1 MARVFISYASE
12 DIVLAREVRR
22 WLGDRHEVFLAQGP
36 REGIAA
42 GERWRSRLHE
52 RLRWAD
58 AVVCV
63 VTSSYVASPWCAAE
77 VGAALSQGS
86 RLVPVRAEA
95 GVVHPLL
102 SDLQHLDL
110 TRDRAAVRAGLAEA
124 LRLVDAVGGW
134 GWPDDWSP
142 FPGLRPF
149 EVGQHRVFFG
159 REGETEE
166 LAELLQ
172 SPLEQD
178 KALLVVGPSG
188 CGKSSLVRA
197 GLVHVMAQKPG
208 WWTLPPIL
216 PGADPMA
223 SLARE
228 LAAAAR
234 QLGVDW
240 TVAQVRQ
247 RLDAAGLTEVTN
259 ELLLAAPGER
269 RRLLIV
275 VDQFE
280 ELLTQTGPTQRAR
293 FAALLRPALSGP
305 VRVVAT
311 LRPEFLTQLLVDT
324 ELSIL
329 PTRTCTLRPLHRGA
343 LRRVIEGP
351 AQLAGLGVDNDLV
364 ARLVDDTDTGE
375 ALPLLAFTLAQLAEG
390 LRRGDQL
397 SARRYEQLRG
407 VRGAL
412 ILQADAALA
421 DAMRASGRSHAQVIA
436 GLLGLVTVDEQGNPT
451 RWRVFRDELPNQ
463 VATEWDAFIAR
474 RLLITDTDNGKVVVG
489 LAHEAFLS
497 AWPPL
502 AEAITAAESALRARR
517 AVEQAATGWNDGGR
531 PPDRLWERGQLA
543 AAVADTGV
551 RYCRAPSQAASS
563 ATRGPLPWW
572 ARRNWVL
579 ASDRVELSE
588 TARAF
593 LRASIRRDRL
603 RRQRA
608 ITVLSVLLVL
618 ALAAS
623 VFAVTQ
629 QRAAERQRDV
639 AVSRQAA
646 GQALEL
652 RAGNPALAAQLS
664 LAAYRLVPTTEAR
677 GSLLS
682 IAADPYVTRLT
693 GHTTG
698 LTRVAFSPDGRTLA
712 TASVDT
718 TVRLWEVSNP
728 HQPHPLGTLTGHT
741 SDVWSVAFSP
751 DGRTLATGSV
761 DGISRLWDISD
772 PYHPH
777 PLGTLTGHTNAVRAV
792 AFSPDGHTLA
802 TASDDT
808 TARLWDISNPHQPHP
823 LSTLTGHTNVIW
835 SVAFS
840 PDGHTLATG
849 SVDGTARLWDVS
861 DLRQPHPVSTLTG
874 HTNAVRAVAFS
885 PDGHTLATG
894 GDDTTVRLWDIS
906 DLRQPH
912 LLGMLTGPTA
922 DVYSVAFSPD
932 GHTLATGGRD
942 TTVRLWDISDLRQ
955 PHPLSTLTG
964 HTSMIWSVAFSPD
977 GHTLATA
984 SADNT
989 ARLWDLPGPIM
1000 VGPTGTVR
1008 ALAFSPD
1015 GHTLA
1020 TASDDHTARLW
1031 DVHDPYH
1038 PHLLGTLTGHTNAVA
1053 AVAFSPDGHTLATGS
1068 YDHTARL
1075 WDVHNPSQPH
1085 PLGTLTGHT
1094 NTVRTV
1100 YFSPDGHTL
1109 ATAGDDDT
1117 ARLWD
1122 ISNPRQPQL
1131 STLPIPA
1138 GASLAISPDGHTLA
1152 TGGTDHITRL
1162 WDIHDPYHPHL
1173 LGTLTGHTND
1183 VYSVAFS
1190 PDGQT
1195 LATGSTDTTARLWDI
1210 RNPRQPHPLSTLT
1223 GHTNAIWSVAFSPDG
1238 HTLATGS
1245 TDTTARLWDIRD
1257 PSQPH
1262 PLGTLTGHTNAVR
1275 AVAFSPDGHTLAT
1288 ASDDTT
1294 ARLWDTNID
1303 NVATRICTITRPAI
1317 TNSEWHQ
1324 YLPDLP
1330 YRPPCP

>member
-1 MARVFISYASE
+1 
-12 DIVLAREVRR
+12 
-22 WLGDRHEVFLAQGP
+22 
-36 REGIAA
+36 
-42 GERWRSRLHE
+42 
-52 RLRWAD
+52 
-58 AVVCV
+58 
-63 VTSSYVASPWCAAE
+63 
-77 VGAALSQGS
+77 
-86 RLVPVRAEA
+86 
-95 GVVHPLL
+95 VVHPPL

-110 TRDRAAVRAGLAEA
+110 TRDPAAVPARLAEA
-124 LRLVDAVGGW
+124 LRLIDAAGGW

-149 EVGQHRVFFG
+149 EVGQHRVFLG

-166 LAELLQ
+166 LAELLR
-172 SPLEQD
+172 SPLEQA
-178 KALLVVGPSG
+178 KAAVLLVVGPSG

-197 GLVHVMAQKPG
+197 GLVHVMAQKSG

-216 PGADPMA
+216 PGADPIA

-228 LAAAAR
+228 LAVAAR

-247 RLDAAGLTEVTN
+247 RLDTAGLTEVTN

-305 VRVVAT
+305 VQMVAT

-329 PTRTCTLRPLHRGA
+329 PTRTCTLRPLHREA
-343 LRRVIEGP
+343 LRRVIEEP
-351 AQLAGLGVDNDLV
+351 AQLAGLGVDKDLV
-364 ARLVDDTDTGE
+364 TRLVDDTDTGE

-390 LRRGDQL
+390 LGRGDQL
-397 SARRYEQLRG
+397 STRRYEQLGG

-412 ILQADAALA
+412 TRQADAALA
-421 DAMRASGRSHAQVIA
+421 DAIRTSDRSHEQVIA

-451 RWRVFRDELPNQ
+451 RWRVPRDELPNQ

-517 AVEQAATGWNDGGR
+517 AVEQAATGWNDHDR
-531 PPDRLWERGQLA
+531 PPDRLWERGHLA
-543 AAVADTGV
+543 AAMADTGV
-551 RYCRAPSQAASS
+551 RYCRAPGQATSL
-563 ATRGPLPWW
+563 ATREPLRWW

-579 ASDRVELSE
+579 ASDRVELSP
-588 TARAF
+588 TARDF
-593 LRASIRRDRL
+593 LHASIRRDRF

-623 VFAVTQ
+623 VLAVTQ
-629 QRAAERQRDV
+629 QRAAEQQRDV

-652 RAGNPALAAQLS
+652 RATNPALAAQLS
-664 LAAYRLVPTTEAR
+664 LAAYQLVPTTEAR

-682 IAADPYVTRLT
+682 ITADPYATRLT

-698 LTRVAFSPDGRTLA
+698 LTRVAFSPDGHTLA

-718 TVRLWEVSNP
+718 TV
-728 HQPHPLGTLTGHT
+728 
-741 SDVWSVAFSP
+741 
-751 DGRTLATGSV
+751 
-761 DGISRLWDISD
+761 
-772 PYHPH
+772 
-777 PLGTLTGHTNAVRAV
+777 
-792 AFSPDGHTLA
+792 
-802 TASDDT
+802 
-808 TARLWDISNPHQPHP
+808 RLWDISNPHQPHP
-823 LSTLTGHTNVIW
+823 LSTLTDHTAEVW

-849 SVDGTARLWDVS
+849 SV
-861 DLRQPHPVSTLTG
+861 
-874 HTNAVRAVAFS
+874 
-885 PDGHTLATG
+885 
-894 GDDTTVRLWDIS
+894 
-906 DLRQPH
+906 
-912 LLGMLTGPTA
+912 
-922 DVYSVAFSPD
+922 
-932 GHTLATGGRD
+932 D

-964 HTSMIWSVAFSPD
+964 HTNAVRAMAFSPDGHTLATGSDDTTARLWDISDLRQPHPLSTLTGHTNAVRAVAFSPDWHTLATASRDTTARLWDISDPSQPHPLSTLTGHTADVNSVTFSPDGHTLATASRDTTVRLWDIRDDLRQPHPLSTLTGHTSMVWSVVFSPD

-1015 GHTLA
+1015 GQTLA
-1020 TASDDHTARLW
+1020 TGSNDHTARLW
-1031 DVHDPYH
+1031 DVRDSYH
-1038 PHLLGTLTGHTNAVA
+1038 PHLLGTLTGHTNDVA

-1075 WDVHNPSQPH
+1075 WDISDPYHPH

-1100 YFSPDGHTL
+1100 AFSPDGHTL

-1131 STLPIPA
+1131 SPLPVPS
-1138 GASLAISPDGHTLA
+1138 GASLAISPDGHSLA

-1162 WDIHDPYHPHL
+1162 WDIRDSSRPHL

-1190 PDGQT
+1190 PDGHT

-1210 RNPRQPHPLSTLT
+1210 RDPRQPHPLSTLT

-1238 HTLATGS
+1238 HTLATAS
-1245 TDTTARLWDIRD
+1245 VDTTARLWDIRD
-1257 PSQPH
+1257 PRQPQ
-1262 PLGTLTGHTNAVR
+1262 PLSTLTGHTNAVR
-1275 AVAFSPDGHTLAT
+1275 AAAFSPNGHTLAT
-1288 ASDDTT
+1288 GSDDAT
-1294 ARLWDTNID
+1294 ARLWDTNIES
-1303 NVATRICTITRPAI
+1303 VATRICTITRPAI
-1317 TNSEWHQ
+1317 TNNEWDQ